1 MTTSSAASSLGAHEV
16 TARFHALSGI
26 ATELGHLANRYF
38 NDRASLGTRMK
49 GFQDFLTEADGAVEA
64 LFRRRIA
71 EAFPGDAVMGEE
83 MGHQAGG
90 GDAARLWIIDPID
103 GTANFARGDRQW
115 CVSIGFVL
123 DGVPELGVIH
133 AAALGET
140 YLARR
145 GHGATMNGTPIHV
158 SSTADMRQATVEYGW
173 SPRLPF
179 APYLEALARMN
190 AAGAN
195 IKRSASGALGVAH
208 VALGRTDGYGEL
220 HINSWDVA
228 AGLVIAAEAGARIN
242 DFCTGDWVTAGNPIL
257 VTTPSLWDV
266 MHAASGIGAAPRP
279 GD

>member
-1 MTTSSAASSLGAHEV
+1 MTRPSLPDHELA
-16 TARFHALSGI
+16 ARFHSLSGI
-26 ATELGHLANRYF
+26 AMELGHLALRYF
-38 NDRASLGTRMK
+38 NDRATLGTRMK

-64 LFRRRIA
+64 LFRQRIA
-71 EAFPGDAVMGEE
+71 EAFPGDRVMGEE
-83 MGHQAGG
+83 MGEEMGSSGG
-90 GDAARLWIIDPID
+90 GRLWIIDPID

-123 DGVPELGVIH
+123 DGVPELGIIH
-133 AAALGET
+133 AAALDET

-145 GHGATMNGTPIHV
+145 GHGATMNGKPIRV
-158 SSTADMRQATVEYGW
+158 SETADMRQATVEYGW

-179 APYLEALARMN
+179 PPYLEAVARLH

-208 VALGRTDGYGEL
+208 VAMGRTDGYGEL

-242 DFCTGDWVTAGNPIL
+242 DFCTGDWVRQGNPIL
-257 VTTPSLWDV
+257 VATPSLWDV
-266 MHAASGIGAAPRP
+266 MHAASGIAANLRP